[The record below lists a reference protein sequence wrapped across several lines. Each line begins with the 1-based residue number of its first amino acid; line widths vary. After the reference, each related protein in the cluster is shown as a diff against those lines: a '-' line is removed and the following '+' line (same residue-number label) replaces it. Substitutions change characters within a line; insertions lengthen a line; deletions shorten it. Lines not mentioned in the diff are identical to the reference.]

1 MTPRSP
7 RSSIQIPAPWD
18 MSKTIKDYKT
28 CPRAQINPTCVAT
41 LNRDTLGTVDFY
53 LNGGNGQPGCLVIP
67 CDHGF
72 GYLFLTDLNNRNLA
86 GSGIEYRYVLL

>member
-1 MTPRSP
+1 M
-7 RSSIQIPAPWD
+7 
-18 MSKTIKDYKT
+18 
-28 CPRAQINPTCVAT
+28 
-41 LNRDTLGTVDFY
+41 NRDTLGTVDFY
-53 LNGGNGQPGCLVIP
+53 LNGGQDQPGCTLTPDVLT